1 MSRYLN
7 FKYHH
12 LISNIPAEEKLFQAV
27 DNKELEIGETVADCD
42 RDIERFL
49 KNMRLEELKDY
60 KPDELL
66 AQVREK
72 EIQKKNAKIAE
83 KAKSTAAK
91 KSTEIS
97 PPKAKRKYVRKK

>member
-7 FKYHH
+7 FKCHH
-12 LISNIPAEEKLFQAV
+12 LISYIQAEEKLLQAV
-27 DNKELEIGETVADCD
+27 EKKELEIGLTVADCD

-49 KNMRLEELKDY
+49 KNMRVEELKDY
-60 KPDELL
+60 KPDEIL
-66 AQVREK
+66 AQVREQ
-72 EIQKKNAKIAE
+72 EIQKKNAKIAQ

-91 KSTEIS
+91 TSTEIS

>member
-7 FKYHH
+7 CKYHH
-12 LISNIPAEEKLFQAV
+12 LNCYIQAEEKLFQAV

-60 KPDELL
+60 KPDEIL
-66 AQVREK
+66 AQVRER
-72 EIQKKNAKIAE
+72 EMQKKNAKVSQ